1 MPSLEVVEVVSVQC
15 NLVDNQ
21 YQQNSEVYSFMPN
34 KYYVYLL
41 NVEPSNLAFLR
52 GYNTTFDK
60 VIIRFS
66 DQNDRPLEIEEKLIL
81 RCLIINRTYTLFYR
95 AKKDSDFCHL
105 LEIYLGINASKDV
118 IHNAAEAT
126 GKQQEIKIAGA
137 VAWSYDNK
145 ILKQKPVIDEDS
157 SNSEEIIFPPKK
169 AEEILN

>member
-81 RCLIINRTYTLFYR
+81 RCLIINRTYR

-126 GKQQEIKIAGA
+126 GKQQETKIAGA